1 MIERHT
7 GMKKIIL
14 QVVGTV
20 ILTVSALWVQADELN
35 LRAGVT
41 EISKEVYSLHM
52 LILWI
57 CVAIGVV
64 VFGVLFYSVYAHR
77 KSKVVEAA
85 QFHHLSLIHI

>member
-7 GMKKIIL
+7 GMKKLIL
-14 QVVGTV
+14 QVAGTL
-20 ILTVSALWVQADELN
+20 ILTVSALWVQADQLN

-77 KSKVVEAA
+77 KSKGVEAA
-85 QFHHLSLIHI
+85 QFLSLIHI